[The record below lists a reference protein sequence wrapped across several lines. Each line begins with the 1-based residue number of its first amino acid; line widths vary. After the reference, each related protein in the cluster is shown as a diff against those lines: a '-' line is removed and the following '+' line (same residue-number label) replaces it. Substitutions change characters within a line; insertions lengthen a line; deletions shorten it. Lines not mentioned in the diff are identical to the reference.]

1 MNEYLE
7 SQIALMGKLRMT
19 IRTLG
24 LIAGVGAILLPMW
37 ALINGLTEAFFV
49 LLPIGLNFM
58 FLAIALRTRVA
69 ELGVMLTA
77 TGDSVKFVSLLT
89 PYLAK
94 IRVHRVIL
102 WVVAGLI
109 VLNSASKIQTFA
121 SFSQMDA
128 FSLFLDSGIA
138 LLLVAG
144 LHVYLGMVLS
154 KQIKDL
160 TPSLTAN

>member
-7 SQIALMGKLRMT
+7 SQIALMGKLRMI

-24 LIAGVGAILLPMW
+24 LIAGVGALAISSL
-37 ALINGLTEAFFV
+37 ALVNGLTEAFLV
-49 LLPIGLNFM
+49 CLPIGLNFI
-58 FLAIALRTRVA
+58 FLAIALRNRVI

-77 TGDSVKFVSLLT
+77 TNDSEKFVSLLT

-109 VLNSASKIQTFA
+109 TLNSLSMIGNYVFY
-121 SFSQMDA
+121 SQMDF
-128 FSLFLDSGIA
+128 FSLFLGSGA
-138 LLLVAG
+138 VFLLSAG
-144 LHVYLGMVLS
+144 LHVYLGLVLS

-160 TPSLTAN
+160 TPSLTA

>member
-7 SQIALMGKLRMT
+7 SQIALMGKLRMI

-24 LIAGVGAILLPMW
+24 LIAGVGALAIPMF
-37 ALINGLTEAFFV
+37 ALINGLTEALFV
-49 LLPIGLNFM
+49 CLPIGLNFM
-58 FLAIALRTRVA
+58 FLAIALRNRVI

-77 TGDSVKFVSLLT
+77 TNDSEKFVSLLT

-102 WVVAGLI
+102 WVVGGLI
-109 VLNSASKIQTFA
+109 TLNSLSMIGNYVFHIQLDF
-121 SFSQMDA
+121 
-128 FSLFLDSGIA
+128 FSLFLGSGA
-138 LLLVAG
+138 VFLLSAG
-144 LHVYLGMVLS
+144 LHVYLGLVLS

-160 TPSLTAN
+160 TPSLTA

>member
-37 ALINGLTEAFFV
+37 ALTNGLTEAFFV

-109 VLNSASKIQTFA
+109 GINALGRLATYGFYG
-121 SFSQMDA
+121 QMDA
-128 FSLFLDSGIA
+128 FSLFLGSGA
-138 LLLVAG
+138 VLLLSAG
-144 LHVYLGMVLS
+144 LHVYLGLVLS

-160 TPSLTAN
+160 TPSMTA